1 MRWQES
7 RISSGDDRMTKR
19 AGLPLSVG
27 QASITMRMLLAGII
41 AAAAAICIGGGML
54 ISSHAAAR
62 VVAVLLIVPAGL
74 IGIAGVAFVLA
85 PHSRYG
91 DWLDRFVP
99 RLAERRIALLTAMSL
114 WLAALVVTWI
124 R

>member
-1 MRWQES
+1 M
-7 RISSGDDRMTKR
+7 KR

-27 QASITMRMLLAGII
+27 QAPLAMRVLLALVFAV
-41 AAAAAICIGGGML
+41 AAALCIGGGIVL
-54 ISSHAAAR
+54 SSNPVAR
-62 VVAVLLIVPAGL
+62 AIAILLIVPVGL
-74 IGIAGVAFVLA
+74 IGILAVAFVLA

-99 RLAERRIALLTAMSL
+99 RLAEPKIAVLVTVLLWVIAFVLTAN
-114 WLAALVVTWI
+114 

>member
-1 MRWQES
+1 M
-7 RISSGDDRMTKR
+7 KR

-27 QASITMRMLLAGII
+27 QASAAMRVLLAIVFAV
-41 AAAAAICIGGGML
+41 AAALCIGGGML
-54 ISSHAAAR
+54 ISSNAAAR
-62 VVAVLLIVPAGL
+62 AIAILLIVPVGL
-74 IGIAGVAFVLA
+74 IGVAGVAFVLA

-99 RLAERRIALLTAMSL
+99 RLAERRIAIVTAMLLWGTAFLLTAL
-114 WLAALVVTWI
+114 